1 MWCAEYLGLEASDI
15 SFEINKDLVNHI
27 ADSAMLREIVAAW
40 QSGATRK
47 SDLVRSL
54 QKYDVIDPADD
65 VDLVVD
71 ELNNQDPT
79 ISGEV

>member
-1 MWCAEYLGLEASDI
+1 MGLDTKDT

-27 ADSAMLREIVAAW
+27 ADSSMIREIVAAW

-65 VDLVVD
+65 VDMVVD
-71 ELNNQDPT
+71 ELNNQEPT
-79 ISGEV
+79 MVGGA